1 MYGGST
7 WIEVFQEMIDVA
19 HKYNIP
25 IFRTHSVTS
34 RFLSGLISYLNLKLA
49 PMVSRHGVLVEVY
62 GEGILILGESGVG
75 KSETAL
81 ELVKRGH
88 RLVADDQVEIR
99 KVSEKL

>member
-1 MYGGST
+1 MVVARGL
-7 WIEVFQEMIDVA
+7 EVFQEMIDVA

-62 GEGILILGESGVG
+62 GE
-75 KSETAL
+75 
-81 ELVKRGH
+81 
-88 RLVADDQVEIR
+88 DFNIR
-99 KVSEKL
+99 RKWCWEK